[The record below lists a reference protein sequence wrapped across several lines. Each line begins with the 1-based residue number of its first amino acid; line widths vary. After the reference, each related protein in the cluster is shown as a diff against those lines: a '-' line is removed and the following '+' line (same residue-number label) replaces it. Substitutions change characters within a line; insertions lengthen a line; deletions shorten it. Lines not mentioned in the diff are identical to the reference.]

1 MRSLLI
7 FIALSTAVLAQGTKT
22 WEQSSFDDFEKGT
35 GKGVAIRSNGALELA
50 PAFKPLITTP
60 STYIWAI
67 AADDAGIVYAA
78 TGSPARVYRIAP
90 DGSASIIFEP
100 KELQV
105 QAVVLGK
112 DGAIYAATSPDGKIY
127 RIEHAQAPV
136 AKKNSETKVEKAPD
150 ETKPAAIVADP
161 SYTSSIYF
169 DPKTKYIWDLAL
181 DVHGNLYAATGDQ
194 GQIFKVT
201 KPGEGTVFF
210 KSDEAHIR
218 VLALDPQGNLIAG
231 SDGSGLVYRISP
243 AGEAFVLYSANKKEI
258 TAITLDEAGN
268 IYAAASGEKR
278 GSAPASGTIIQVTP
292 AAPPINPA
300 MAPIGGAPVAGPS
313 PFGGV
318 PNFAAANVGN
328 SEVYQIAPD
337 GSPRRLWSSRDDL
350 VYALAFDREH
360 HLLAGT
366 GNKGRIFAINADAS
380 GDFTDLLKGSAN
392 QITGF
397 AKAASGN
404 LYASTSNLGKI
415 FVISS
420 GPEREGTYDSD
431 VFDARNFSRWGKVEV
446 RGEGIYELFARSGN
460 VDNPDRNWSPWKKID
475 FAGKDPG
482 SLDAPPARFVQ
493 WRAVLRP
500 SGGHGRS
507 LVDSVVLNYRP
518 KNVAPVIEEVVVQPG
533 TRFGSSPKP
542 ITNVVT
548 SGGDINS
555 APRFDAPPTPIKD
568 PGSIGVRWS
577 AHDDNDDDLV
587 YTLFYRGDNESVWK
601 PLAPR
606 EKITDRAYS
615 FENGLLPD
623 GGYVIKVVAS
633 DAPAHSADESLSAE
647 KESARFEVDNTP
659 PAIADLNAALEAEP
673 VSPDG
678 AKKAPVR
685 RKDGNRNTLAAGPVI
700 HVTLRA
706 ADSYSPIKRAEYSL
720 DAGDWQFVEP
730 VGLLSDSKAENY
742 DFVIPLPAGA
752 PAAEHAVIV
761 RVYDRFDNMG
771 SAKVVVRAK

>member
-1 MRSLLI
+1 MNRLI
-7 FIALSTAVLAQGTKT
+7 LIVVALATFSFAQGTKT

-50 PAFKPLITTP
+50 PGFKQLITTP
-60 STYIWAI
+60 STYIWSMV
-67 AADDAGIVYAA
+67 ADDAGNVYAA

-105 QAVVLGK
+105 QAVVIAK

-127 RIEHAQAPV
+127 RIEHSPAA
-136 AKKNSETKVEKAPD
+136 AKKPAEAKAAT
-150 ETKPAAIVADP
+150 EEAKPAEIVADP

-201 KPGEGTVFF
+201 KAGEGTVFF

-218 VLALDPQGNLIAG
+218 VLALDPQGDLIAG

-258 TAITLDEAGN
+258 TAITLDDAGN

-278 GSAPASGTIIQVTP
+278 NSAPAPGTIVQVTP
-292 AAPPINPA
+292 NAPNNPA
-300 MAPIGGAPVAGPS
+300 MGPAGGLPGGGPIFGGAP
-313 PFGGV
+313 
-318 PNFAAANVGN
+318 NFAVANPGN

-337 GSPRRLWSSRDDL
+337 GSPRRVWASHDDL
-350 VYALAFDREH
+350 VYALAFDKDH
-360 HLLAGT
+360 NLLAGT
-366 GNKGRIFAINADAS
+366 GNKGRVFAINTDAS

-392 QITGF
+392 QISAF
-397 AKAASGN
+397 AKAPNGN
-404 LYASTSNLGKI
+404 LYASSSNLGKI

-420 GPEREGTYDSD
+420 GPEREGSYDSD

-446 RGEGIYELFARSGN
+446 RGQGAYDLFARSGN
-460 VDNPDRNWSPWKKID
+460 VDNPDRNWSAWKKID
-475 FAGKDPG
+475 FAAKDPG
-482 SLDAPPARFVQ
+482 NLEAPPARFVQ

-500 SGGHGRS
+500 AGRGVS
-507 LVDSVVLNYRP
+507 SIEKVVLNYRP
-518 KNVAPVIEEVVVQPG
+518 KNVAPVMDEVVVQPG
-533 TRFGSSPKP
+533 TRFVPQSKP
-542 ITNVVT
+542 VINVV
-548 SGGDINS
+548 SGGDNNNG
-555 APRFDAPPTPIKD
+555 PRFDAPPAPTKD
-568 PGSIGVRWS
+568 SGSIGVRWS

-587 YTLFYRGDNESVWK
+587 YSLFYRGDNESTWK
-601 PLAPR
+601 PLGGR
-606 EKITDRAYS
+606 EKISDRAYS
-615 FENGLLPD
+615 FDNGLLPD

-633 DAPAHSADESLSAE
+633 DAPAHSAEESLSAE
-647 KESARFEVDNTP
+647 KESGRFEVDNTP
-659 PAIADLNAALEAEP
+659 PVVADLNAVVEAEP
-673 VSPDG
+673 AAADSS
-678 AKKAPVR
+678 KKNKPVR
-685 RKDGNRNTLAAGPVI
+685 RKDGDRNILAAGPVI

-720 DAGDWQFVEP
+720 DAGEWQFVEP

-742 DFVIPLPAGA
+742 DFVIPLAASAPAG
-752 PAAEHAVIV
+752 EHVVIM

-771 SAKVVVRAK
+771 SAKVIVRSK

>member
-1 MRSLLI
+1 MKSLLSI
-7 FIALSTAVLAQGTKT
+7 LLLAIAALAQGTKT
-22 WEQSSFDDFEKGT
+22 WEQSTFDDFEKGT

-50 PAFKPLITTP
+50 PAFKQLITTP
-60 STYIWAI
+60 STYIWSI
-67 AADDAGIVYAA
+67 AADDAGNVYAA
-78 TGSPARVYRIAP
+78 TGSPARVYRIAS
-90 DGSASIIFEP
+90 DGSASIVLEP

-112 DGAIYAATSPDGKIY
+112 GGALYAATSPDGKIY
-127 RIEHAQAPV
+127 RIEHSQATT
-136 AKKNSETKVEKAPD
+136 KKAAEA
-150 ETKPAAIVADP
+150 KPAPTAEAKPAEIVADP

-201 KPGEGTVFF
+201 KAGEGTVFF

-278 GSAPASGTIIQVTP
+278 GGAPQSGTIVQVTP

-300 MAPIGGAPVAGPS
+300 MSPIGAPAGGPS
-313 PFGGV
+313 PFGGA
-318 PNFAAANVGN
+318 PNFAAANVGA

-366 GNKGRIFAINADAS
+366 GNKGRVFAINADAS

-397 AKAASGN
+397 AQAPSGN
-404 LYASTSNLGKI
+404 LYASSSNLGKI

-420 GPEREGTYDSD
+420 GAEREGTYDSD
-431 VFDARNFSRWGKVEV
+431 VFDARNFSRWGKAEV
-446 RGEGIYELFARSGN
+446 RGEGAYELYARSGN
-460 VDNPDRNWSPWKKID
+460 VDNPDRNWSPWRKID

-482 SLDAPPARFVQ
+482 NLDAPPARFVQ
-493 WRAVLRP
+493 WRAMLRP
-500 SGGHGRS
+500 AGGRAATQIQE
-507 LVDSVVLNYRP
+507 VVLNYRP
-518 KNVAPVIEEVVVQPG
+518 KNVAPVIDEVVVQPG

-542 ITNVVT
+542 VVNVSTT
-548 SGGDINS
+548 SADNNS
-555 APRFDAPPTPIKD
+555 NSGPRFDAPPIPIKD
-568 PGSIGVRWS
+568 TGSIGIRWS

-587 YTLFYRGDNESVWK
+587 YTLFYRGDNEGVWK
-601 PLAPR
+601 PLGSR
-606 EKITDRAYS
+606 EKITDRVYS

-623 GGYVIKVVAS
+623 GGYVIKVIAS
-633 DAPAHSADESLSAE
+633 DSPAHSAEESLTAE

-673 VSPDG
+673 VSANG
-678 AKKAPVR
+678 NKKTPVR
-685 RKDGNRNTLAAGPVI
+685 RKDGERNVLSAGPVI

-720 DAGDWQFVEP
+720 DAGEWQFVEP

-742 DFVIPLPAGA
+742 DFTIPLPAGT
-752 PAAEHAVIV
+752 PAAEHVVIV

-771 SAKVVVRAK
+771 SSKAVVRAK

>member
-1 MRSLLI
+1 M
-7 FIALSTAVLAQGTKT
+7 
-22 WEQSSFDDFEKGT
+22 
-35 GKGVAIRSNGALELA
+35 
-50 PAFKPLITTP
+50 
-60 STYIWAI
+60 
-67 AADDAGIVYAA
+67 
-78 TGSPARVYRIAP
+78 
-90 DGSASIIFEP
+90 
-100 KELQV
+100 
-105 QAVVLGK
+105 
-112 DGAIYAATSPDGKIY
+112 
-127 RIEHAQAPV
+127 
-136 AKKNSETKVEKAPD
+136 
-150 ETKPAAIVADP
+150 KPAEMVADP

-194 GQIFKVT
+194 GQIFKIT
-201 KPGEGTVFF
+201 KPGEGLVFF

-243 AGEAFVLYSANKKEI
+243 TGEAFVLYSANKKEI
-258 TAITLDEAGN
+258 TAIALDDAGN

-278 GSAPASGTIIQVTP
+278 NSAPASGSIVQVTP
-292 AAPPINPA
+292 VTPPINPA
-300 MAPIGGAPVAGPS
+300 MTPIGGAPAVGPT
-313 PFGGV
+313 PFGGA
-318 PNFAAANVGN
+318 PIFAAPSAGS

-350 VYALAFDREH
+350 VYALAFDKEH
-360 HLLAGT
+360 RLLAGT
-366 GNKGRIFAINADAS
+366 GNKGRIFAISADAS
-380 GDFTDLLKGSAN
+380 GDYTDLLKGSAN

-397 AKAASGN
+397 AKAPNGN
-404 LYASTSNLGKI
+404 LYASSSNLGKI

-431 VFDARNFSRWGKVEV
+431 VFDARNFSRWGKAEV
-446 RGEGIYELFARSGN
+446 RGEGAYELYARSGN

-482 SLDAPPARFVQ
+482 NLDAPPARFVQ
-493 WRAVLRP
+493 WRTVLHP
-500 SGGHGRS
+500 TGGRGTSRI
-507 LVDSVVLNYRP
+507 DTVVLNYRP
-518 KNVAPVIEEVVVQPG
+518 KNVAPAIDEVVVQPG
-533 TRFGSSPKP
+533 TRFGTTPRAAVAPVTGLDANSS
-542 ITNVVT
+542 
-548 SGGDINS
+548 
-555 APRFDAPPTPIKD
+555 PRFDAPPAPIKD

-587 YTLFYRGDNESVWK
+587 YTLFYRGDNESTWK
-601 PLAPR
+601 PLGAR
-606 EKITDRAYS
+606 EKITERAYS

-633 DAPAHSADESLSAE
+633 DAPAHSPEESLSAE

-673 VSPDG
+673 VSPNG
-678 AKKAPVR
+678 TNKNPVR
-685 RKDGNRNTLAAGPVI
+685 RKDGDRNNLAAGPVV
-700 HVTLRA
+700 HMTLRA

-720 DAGDWQFVEP
+720 DAGEWQFVEP

-752 PAAEHAVIV
+752 PAAEHVVIM

>member
-1 MRSLLI
+1 MKSLLSI
-7 FIALSTAVLAQGTKT
+7 LLLAVAALAQGTKT
-22 WEQSSFDDFEKGT
+22 WEQSTFDDFEKGT

-50 PAFKPLITTP
+50 PAFKQLITTP
-60 STYIWAI
+60 STYIWSI
-67 AADDAGIVYAA
+67 AADDAGNVYAA
-78 TGSPARVYRIAP
+78 TGSPARVYRIAS
-90 DGSASIIFEP
+90 DGSASIVLEP

-112 DGAIYAATSPDGKIY
+112 GGALYAATSPDGKIY
-127 RIEHAQAPV
+127 RIEHSQAATKKAAEAKPV
-136 AKKNSETKVEKAPD
+136 PTAEP
-150 ETKPAAIVADP
+150 KPAEIVADP

-201 KPGEGTVFF
+201 KAGEGTVFF

-278 GSAPASGTIIQVTP
+278 GSAPTAGTIVQVTP

-300 MAPIGGAPVAGPS
+300 MSPIGAPAGGPS
-313 PFGGV
+313 PFGGA
-318 PNFAAANVGN
+318 PNFAAANVGA

-366 GNKGRIFAINADAS
+366 GNKGRVFAINADAS

-397 AKAASGN
+397 AQAPSGN
-404 LYASTSNLGKI
+404 LDASSSNLGKI

-420 GPEREGTYDSD
+420 GAEREGTYDSD
-431 VFDARNFSRWGKVEV
+431 VFDARNFSRWGKAEV
-446 RGEGIYELFARSGN
+446 RGEGAYELYARSGN
-460 VDNPDRNWSPWKKID
+460 VDNPDRNWSPWRKID

-482 SLDAPPARFVQ
+482 NLDAPPARFVQ
-493 WRAVLRP
+493 WRAMLRP
-500 SGGHGRS
+500 AGGRAATQIQE
-507 LVDSVVLNYRP
+507 VVLNYRP
-518 KNVAPVIEEVVVQPG
+518 KNVAPVIDEVVVQPG

-542 ITNVVT
+542 VVNVSTT
-548 SGGDINS
+548 SGGDNS
-555 APRFDAPPTPIKD
+555 NSGPRFDAPPMPIKD
-568 PGSIGVRWS
+568 TGSIGIRWS

-587 YTLFYRGDNESVWK
+587 YTLFYRGDNEGVWK
-601 PLAPR
+601 PLGSR
-606 EKITDRAYS
+606 EKITDRVYS

-623 GGYVIKVVAS
+623 GGYVIKVIAS
-633 DAPAHSADESLSAE
+633 DSPAHSAEESLTAE

-673 VSPDG
+673 VSANG
-678 AKKAPVR
+678 NKKTPVR
-685 RKDGNRNTLAAGPVI
+685 RKDGEGNVLSAGPVI

-720 DAGDWQFVEP
+720 DAGEWQFVEP

-742 DFVIPLPAGA
+742 DFTIPLPAGT
-752 PAAEHAVIV
+752 PAAEHVVIV

-771 SAKVVVRAK
+771 SAKAVVRAK

>member
-1 MRSLLI
+1 MKTLISILLLS
-7 FIALSTAVLAQGTKT
+7 IATFAQGTKT

-50 PAFKPLITTP
+50 PAFKPLLTTP

-105 QAVVLGK
+105 QAVVIGK
-112 DGAIYAATSPDGKIY
+112 DAIYAATSPDGKIY
-127 RIEHAQAPV
+127 RIEHSQAASA
-136 AKKNSETKVEKAPD
+136 AKKSADMKAATTD
-150 ETKPAAIVADP
+150 AKPAEIVADP

-181 DVHGNLYAATGDQ
+181 DVHGSLYAATGDQ

-218 VLALDPQGNLIAG
+218 VLALDQQGNLIAG

-258 TAITLDEAGN
+258 TAITLDEAAN

-278 GSAPASGTIIQVTP
+278 GSSPAAGTIIQVTP

-300 MAPIGGAPVAGPS
+300 MAPIGGAPAAGPS
-313 PFGGV
+313 PFGGA

-337 GSPRRLWSSRDDL
+337 GSPQRLWSSRDDL

-397 AKAASGN
+397 AKAPNGN
-404 LYASTSNLGKI
+404 LYASSSNLGKI
-415 FVISS
+415 FVVSS

-431 VFDARNFSRWGKVEV
+431 VFDARNFSRWGKAEV
-446 RGEGIYELFARSGN
+446 RGEGVYELYARSGN

-482 SLDAPPARFVQ
+482 NLDAPPARFVQ

-500 SGGHGRS
+500 SGRGRS
-507 LVDSVVLNYRP
+507 LLDSVVLNYRP

-542 ITNVVT
+542 VVNVLT
-548 SGGDINS
+548 GGSGDNS
-555 APRFDAPPTPIKD
+555 NSGPRFDAPPMPIKD
-568 PGSIGVRWS
+568 AGSVGVRWS

-633 DAPAHSADESLSAE
+633 DAPAHSAEESLTAE

-673 VSPDG
+673 VSAEG
-678 AKKAPVR
+678 AKKTPVR
-685 RKDGNRNTLAAGPVI
+685 RKDGNRSTLAAGPVI
-700 HVTLRA
+700 HVTMRA

-752 PAAEHAVIV
+752 PPAEHAVIV

-771 SAKVVVRAK
+771 SAKAVVGAK